1 MEVILNSP
9 AFIINLEEQSERLLF
24 SKENLRNAGFTDIR
38 RYHAINGSDSTQV
51 NNILNDFNNPTIHDM
66 GTPGKLGC
74 LLSHLS
80 VLKYIIEHNIQLATI
95 FEDDIFFHPQW
106 NTLCGEYYKET
117 PSDYDI
123 IFLGNSVDT
132 LRMGTPLYNKILT
145 ESCFSLQSYTVTLE
159 GARKLLSSCLNWRY
173 DLFNEMYAGQNI
185 HGLYVID
192 IIIKFTQ
199 ILTNLNKIER
209 PFTWYCWNGT
219 IYPCEFNIIPLSR
232 YNIANTGL
240 VFQALDKFQTTVNPH
255 PY

>member
-1 MEVILNSP
+1 MEIILNSP
-9 AFIINLEEQSERLLF
+9 AFIINLEGQTERL
-24 SKENLRNAGFTDIR
+24 KYTTENLRNAGFTDIL

-51 NNILNDFNNPTIHDM
+51 TKALNELNNPLIHDT

-80 VLKYIIEHNIQLATI
+80 ILKYIIDHDIKIATI
-95 FEDDIFFHPQW
+95 FEDDVYFHPQW
-106 NTLCGEYYKET
+106 ETLSSEYYKDT

-123 IFLGNSVDT
+123 IFIGNSVDT
-132 LRMGTPLYNKILT
+132 LRLGTPLPDKILT
-145 ESCFSLQSYTVTLE
+145 ESCFSLQCYTVTLE
-159 GARKLLSSCLNWRY
+159 GAKKLLSSCLNWRY

-240 VFQALDKFQTTVNPH
+240 VFQALDKFQTTVNSH
-255 PY
+255 PW